1 MGTLIIDEQSYI
13 IKKISTTI
21 EGKRLILEFE
31 TSTKQKN
38 IIYLLMKDIPI

>member
-21 EGKRLILEFE
+21 EGRHLILEF
-31 TSTKQKN
+31 
-38 IIYLLMKDIPI
+38 